1 MEKNN
6 ITMCIMMPSVGQ
18 YSLKPIEVKIEQMK
32 KFLLQ
37 NFADNEPK
45 EIQYYYTIHDEL
57 RDLLG

>member
-1 MEKNN
+1 
-6 ITMCIMMPSVGQ
+6 MCIMMPSVGQ